1 MPKDYKNISFRIS
14 RTNMTKHMIMRAVA
28 HITIPPCFCVLSAC
42 KPKAPNIALLYN
54 PKAKRKKKRRKK
66 KEKKKREREE
76 GRKKGPS
83 AAALAPPPQWLQQSE
98 CCGLFDQQWCPGLS
112 LELIN
117 PS

>member
-54 PKAKRKKKRRKK
+54 PKAKRKKKEEKK
-66 KEKKKREREE
+66 KKKKRERE
-76 GRKKGPS
+76 RKEERKD
-83 AAALAPPPQWLQQSE
+83 LLQ
-98 CCGLFDQQWCPGLS
+98 LL
-112 LELIN
+112 
-117 PS
+117 